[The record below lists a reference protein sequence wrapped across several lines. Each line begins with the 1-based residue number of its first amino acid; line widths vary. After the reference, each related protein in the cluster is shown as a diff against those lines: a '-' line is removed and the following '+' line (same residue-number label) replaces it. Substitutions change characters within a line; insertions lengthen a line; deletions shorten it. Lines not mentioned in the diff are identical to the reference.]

1 MNENPL
7 VSVAMTCFNQ
17 EVFIK
22 DAIKS
27 IAIQNYLNWELVIVN
42 DCSTDNSL
50 GVIDKCIK
58 DHCIQDKVRIITHR
72 ENIGYGYSLG
82 EAIRESKGELVV
94 ILDSDDALAEDY
106 SINVSVKAHLE
117 HPEVAMTYSNY
128 WECKADLSRKKI
140 YKTKQIDNYFEKGGR
155 ISHLKVVKKKYYDM
169 TEGINPKL
177 KQTVDKDLTLKME
190 EVGKLFFIDQALHC
204 YRLHV
209 DNLSRSLHH
218 KGATYREFVNK
229 MRKQIYE
236 DTRKR
241 RAEKK
246 K

>member
-22 DAIKS
+22 DAIRS
-27 IAIQNYLNWELVIVN
+27 IAIQNYSNWELIIVN
-42 DCSTDNSL
+42 DCSVDNSL
-50 GVIDKCIK
+50 EVIDECIK
-58 DHCIQDKVRIITHR
+58 NHNIQDKVRIITHKK
-72 ENIGYGYSLG
+72 NIGYGYSLG

-106 SINVSVKAHLE
+106 SIDVSVKAHLE

-128 WECKADLSRKKI
+128 WECRANLSRKRV

-155 ISHLKVVKKKYYDM
+155 ISHLKVIKKKYYDM

-209 DNLSRSLHH
+209 DNLSRSLRY
-218 KGATYREFVNK
+218 KDAMYREFVNR

-236 DTRKR
+236 DTKKR
-241 RAEKK
+241 RDKK